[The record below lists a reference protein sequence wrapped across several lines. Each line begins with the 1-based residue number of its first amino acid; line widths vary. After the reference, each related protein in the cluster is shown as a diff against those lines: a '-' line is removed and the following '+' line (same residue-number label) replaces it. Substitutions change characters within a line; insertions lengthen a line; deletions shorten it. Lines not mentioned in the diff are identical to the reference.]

1 MTRIA
6 VLDDYQGL
14 APQLAGWKSLGAEVD
29 FHRDTLKQHDAL
41 VRRLAPYDVLVTIR
55 ERTRF
60 PAALLE
66 ALPNLKLIAGTGKRQ
81 ANVNLDAATRLG
93 IPVAVTN
100 SPGDS
105 TAELTWG
112 LILAL
117 LRHIPAEDRAIRQG
131 KWQLSAGI
139 GLRGLTLGIM
149 GLGRI
154 GTQMATVGNAFG
166 MRVVAWSRG
175 MTPEKAAAHRAEAVS
190 FEELFRQSDIL
201 TIHIPLSNESRG
213 LVGAKQLAL
222 MKPTSY
228 LINTSRGPIV
238 DTGALA
244 EALRRKAIA
253 GAGVDVFDEEPV
265 PADNPLLPLDNVVLT
280 PHLGYATLETFSVF
294 FRESVDNIRA
304 WMAGEPVNIAN
315 PAALPHRRR

>member
-1 MTRIA
+1 
-6 VLDDYQGL
+6 
-14 APQLAGWKSLGAEVD
+14 
-29 FHRDTLKQHDAL
+29 
-41 VRRLAPYDVLVTIR
+41 
-55 ERTRF
+55 
-60 PAALLE
+60 
-66 ALPNLKLIAGTGKRQ
+66 
-81 ANVNLDAATRLG
+81 
-93 IPVAVTN
+93 
-100 SPGDS
+100 
-105 TAELTWG
+105 
-112 LILAL
+112 
-117 LRHIPAEDRAIRQG
+117 
-131 KWQLSAGI
+131 
-139 GLRGLTLGIM
+139 
-149 GLGRI
+149 
-154 GTQMATVGNAFG
+154 VGNAFG